1 MSNAVEVQPA
11 PENAGPAAAKGS
23 AGPVGRVM
31 QIIPI
36 PGERSGTRA
45 DIAVECDTIDQAYSL
60 QARELVLNYARQI
73 GLSRPG
79 FSGGCWIEWVGAD
92 GKRLV
97 NDEFKT
103 ATYKRVRAHY
113 PVQDGL

>member
-11 PENAGPAAAKGS
+11 PENAGPVTAPSPPRPTGI
-23 AGPVGRVM
+23 RVV
-31 QIIPI
+31 PTE
-36 PGERSGTRA
+36 GERSGTRG
-45 DIAVECDTIDQAYSL
+45 DIVVECDSIDQAYSL
-60 QARELVLNYARQI
+60 QAREAVLNYARQI

-97 NDEFKT
+97 GDEFKT
-103 ATYKRVRAHY
+103 TPHKRVRAHY